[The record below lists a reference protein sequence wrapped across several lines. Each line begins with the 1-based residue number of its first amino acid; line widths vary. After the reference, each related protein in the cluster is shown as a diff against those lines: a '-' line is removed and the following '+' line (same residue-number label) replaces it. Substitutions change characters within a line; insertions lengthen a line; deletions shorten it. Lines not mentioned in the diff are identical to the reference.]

1 VMDRFTVEIQRY
13 LMIKTAVSLATG
25 ILVGAGMLALGVD
38 YPLLWGLTAFV
49 FNYVPSVGS
58 IIASVP
64 PILLTLIDNGIG
76 QALLVMVV
84 YLAVNVTL
92 GNFVEPHLM
101 GRRFGISTLVVILS
115 LIFWGWLWGPVGMLL
130 SVPLTMI
137 VKIMLE
143 STEDFRWVAVLI
155 GAGRGNGGVNPSL
168 PPADARTADT
178 RAADPSAG

>member
-1 VMDRFTVEIQRY
+1 
-13 LMIKTAVSLATG
+13 
-25 ILVGAGMLALGVD
+25 VGAGMVALGVD

-58 IIASVP
+58 IVASVP
-64 PILLTLIDNGIG
+64 PILLTLIDDGIG
-76 QALLVMVV
+76 RALLVMLV

-92 GNFVEPHLM
+92 GNFIEPHLM

-143 STEDFRWVAVLI
+143 NTEDFRWVAVLI
-155 GAGRGNGGVNPSL
+155 GSGKASGAPAGVPAAGVPAAGASSSPP
-168 PPADARTADT
+168 PPAAARTADA
-178 RAADPSAG
+178 RGADPSAG